1 MDKPITVE
9 EYQEA
14 GKEFWPKYWYVAK
27 ELGEDAKAEDILKVM
42 EAVGGIA
49 MKFALDDKE
58 GPFGFNKK
66 KEESNDSDSN

>member
-1 MDKPITVE
+1 
-9 EYQEA
+9 
-14 GKEFWPKYWYVAK
+14 
-27 ELGEDAKAEDILKVM
+27 M

-66 KEESNDSDSN
+66 KEDSNDSDSN